1 MSRIGK
7 LPIAIPDGVEIK
19 IDKNLVSVKGPKGQ
33 MTQEIR
39 GELDVKIENKELIIS
54 RKNDEKETNAFHGL
68 YRSLINSMVIGV
80 SKGFK
85 KTLQI
90 NGVGYKAEKKGN
102 VLNLA
107 LGYSHPIDYD
117 MPEGINFK
125 VENNG
130 REIILESIN
139 KQLIGQIAANIR
151 NLRKPEP
158 YKGKGIKY
166 SDETINRKEGKTK

>member
-33 MTQEIR
+33 LTQEIR
-39 GELDVKIENKELIIS
+39 GELDVKIEDKELIIS

-107 LGYSHPIDYD
+107 LGYSHPIDFD
-117 MPEGINFK
+117 MPEGIDFK